1 MGIVKKWLGR
11 LPVVVGDQWVE
22 GGKNGNGY
30 LKKNRVILFGS
41 EFESKKDENMTAPA
55 IYNDDDHT
63 VQFNT
68 EDWRIISNGTDAWLA
83 AQRIAQIEGGFA
95 VE

>member
-11 LPVVVGDQWVE
+11 LPVVVGDSWE
-22 GGKNGNGY
+22 DGKPY

-41 EFESKKDENMTAPA
+41 EFESKEDNNLTPPATYDEEAK
-55 IYNDDDHT
+55 T
-63 VQFNT
+63 VTFNT
-68 EDWRIISNGTDAWLA
+68 EKWRIISNGTDAWLA
-83 AQRIAQIEGGFA
+83 AQKIDQIEGGFA